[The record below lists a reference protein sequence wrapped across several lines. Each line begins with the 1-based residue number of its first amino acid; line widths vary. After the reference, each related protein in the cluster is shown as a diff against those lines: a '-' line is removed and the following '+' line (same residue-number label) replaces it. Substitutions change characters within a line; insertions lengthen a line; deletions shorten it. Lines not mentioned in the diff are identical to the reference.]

1 MPLAPSTLTLK
12 LGGGGGG
19 AGGHSWTKYLEA
31 FHVLA

>member
-12 LGGGGGG
+12 LGGGGR
-19 AGGHSWTKYLEA
+19 HSWTKYLEA

>member
-12 LGGGGGG
+12 LGGGG
-19 AGGHSWTKYLEA
+19 HSWTKYLEA

>member
-12 LGGGGGG
+12 LGGG